1 MLISDNDPVP
11 LAREQTWQPR
21 FWATSQTMLDE
32 AMRQRYLRPQDLAA
46 LVFLPP
52 NHPLVRETEQV
63 IVLISLMTQDAPV
76 Q

>member
-1 MLISDNDPVP
+1 
-11 LAREQTWQPR
+11 
-21 FWATSQTMLDE
+21 MLDE